1 MNRPQSAR
9 RRTQLIVVLAAGAA
23 MLAGGCSVAAPSASN
38 APPPTATTPPA
49 SSSPTPSAVA
59 TPPRATPLVATSA
72 PSPSVAWAICANS
85 HVGYE
90 IAYPAGWFT
99 TSLRPEEV
107 CTQFDPKEFMI
118 PVDSEYPLT
127 ALMVHGS
134 PDPLDAY
141 PLEDDPNLT
150 VLLREDTTVNGR
162 RAIRYEVRF
171 SAEAMY
177 GDGTMRYGYQVDW
190 DGGVFEVFSMADP
203 GVSAG
208 DYAAWKAI
216 VDYAV
221 RSAHLD

>member
-1 MNRPQSAR
+1 MDDR
-9 RRTQLIVVLAAGAA
+9 RLPRHASLILVLGFAAA
-23 MLAGGCSVAAPSASN
+23 GCSVAAPTASV
-38 APPPTATTPPA
+38 APPPTTTTLPA
-49 SSSPTPSAVA
+49 ASSPTPSAVP
-59 TPPRATPLVATSA
+59 TPPVTTSA
-72 PSPSVAWAICANS
+72 PSPSVAWATCSNP

-90 IAYPAGWFT
+90 ISYPAGWFT

-107 CTQFDPKEFMI
+107 CTQFHPTEFMI

-134 PDPLDAY
+134 TDPLDAY
-141 PLEDDPNLT
+141 PVEDDPNLT

-162 RAIRYEVRF
+162 PAIRYEVRF
-171 SAEAMY
+171 SAEAML

-203 GVSAG
+203 GVAAA
-208 DYAAWKAI
+208 DYDAWKAI
-216 VDYAV
+216 VDEAV